1 MLFPSVLHGITS
13 LGSKPWLPLL
23 LPSVMPPPARTP
35 PLSCP
40 LPACPSLWTATLS
53 LLRPV
58 APHLPWCLLPASLS
72 ALLCLRPSASPL
84 RRWSSTPLTWRL
96 TTTPSGAPSSPWSSG
111 RFNLLHHVTDDVTHP
126 TDLEWTKDDL
136 HVGNWIYYTISKKIL
151 DMCLCLDRP
160 TARKILPMI
169 FAIVFNSWP
178 TPLLIVMFQ

>member
-1 MLFPSVLHGITS
+1 MASTASAIGDATT
-13 LGSKPWLPLL
+13 GSHSSTV
-23 LPSVMPPPARTP
+23 LPSAGVPI
-35 PLSCP
+35 
-40 LPACPSLWTATLS
+40 SLDGDTFS
-53 LLRPV
+53 S
-58 APHLPWCLLPASLS
+58 PASGALS
-72 ALLCLRPSASPL
+72 SMV
-84 RRWSSTPLTWRL
+84 
-96 TTTPSGAPSSPWSSG
+96 PSSGVSVGAALSQALHSVSIKALVQYTLDMETYNYTKWRTLFSMVLG

-178 TPLLIVMFQ
+178 TPLLIAMFQWVITP